1 MCLDT
6 STDQHGQ
13 QLPDGIAEA
22 DPWGIVPTSG
32 TEPEP
37 GPLLPPAAVAP
48 FAGVECRPG
57 RNPIRPLHT
66 QQLSQIRSRLWH
78 LQHDPD
84 RVVRDSLSPSKTSG
98 TGESQNYRQPRTHEY
113 IFRGPRPRSESLTP
127 EVGGSSPGP
136 AAWGC
141 SSWKSPTRDGEYLIE
156 AISTCEELQEV
167 ECATT
172 NADNF
177 ATNGTLTVIVH
188 IHLVGGPGISNSLH
202 PLPLRLAKR

>member
-1 MCLDT
+1 MCLDN
-6 STDQHGQ
+6 SIDQHGQ

-22 DPWGIVPTSG
+22 DPWGIVPTSR

-37 GPLLPPAAVAP
+37 GLHLLRAAVAL
-48 FAGVECRPG
+48 FAGRVVSWPKT
-57 RNPIRPLHT
+57 PSAQLHT
-66 QQLSQIRSRLWH
+66 QQLSQIRSRLWQ

-156 AISTCEELQEV
+156 AISTCEESQKV

-188 IHLVGGPGISNSLH
+188 IHLVRGCGISNSPH